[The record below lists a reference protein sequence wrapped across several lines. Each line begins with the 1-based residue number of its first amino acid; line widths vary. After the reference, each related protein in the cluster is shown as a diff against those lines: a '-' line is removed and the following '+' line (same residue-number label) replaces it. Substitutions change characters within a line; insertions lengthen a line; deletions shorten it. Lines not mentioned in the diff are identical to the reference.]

1 MLKAFKINR
10 PLHNSRV
17 AWLFS
22 DMMRFFY
29 SFELKNKQNIPGCG
43 INAVKGCTFFIDKI
57 DPIKYEVTD
66 GPDLQTGTVLLIIT
80 TFSNFRNIM

>member
-1 MLKAFKINR
+1 
-10 PLHNSRV
+10 
-17 AWLFS
+17 
-22 DMMRFFY
+22 MRFFY

-66 GPDLQTGTVLLIIT
+66 GPNLQTGTIMMIII
-80 TFSNFRNIM
+80 SISKFRIVAVH

>member
-1 MLKAFKINR
+1 MI
-10 PLHNSRV
+10 SR
-17 AWLFS
+17 LPTIMFNTTGI
-22 DMMRFFY
+22 DEIFY

-66 GPDLQTGTVLLIIT
+66 GPDLQTGTILLIII
-80 TFSNFRNIM
+80 SISKFRIIYL